1 MSAITPVEATSGWAR
16 PVTVRFD
23 GGSITI
29 QRGLLGRN
37 ETRIPIS
44 RVTAVNFRRGL
55 TGRGYIEFLG
65 VGEDARV
72 DFAIWKASQFEALAA
87 SVSAALAGP

>member
-1 MSAITPVEATSGWAR
+1 MSAAQIEAISGLVS
-16 PVTVRFD
+16 PTTVVFD

-29 QRGLLGRN
+29 NRGLFGRN
-37 ETRIPIS
+37 ETRIPLS

>member
-1 MSAITPVEATSGWAR
+1 MSAAQIEATSGLVS
-16 PVTVRFD
+16 PTTVVFD

-29 QRGLLGRN
+29 NRGLFGRN
-37 ETRIPIS
+37 ETRIPLS

>member
-1 MSAITPVEATSGWAR
+1 MSAAQIEAISGLVS
-16 PVTVRFD
+16 PTTVVFD

-29 QRGLLGRN
+29 NRGLFGRN
-37 ETRIPIS
+37 ETRIPLS

-55 TGRGYIEFLG
+55 TGRGYIEVVG

-72 DFAIWKASQFEALAA
+72 DFAFWRVAQFEALAA
-87 SVSAALAGP
+87 AVNAALSGG